1 MTRPAAASDDF
12 PFARRLLAWYDLH
25 GRRDLPWK
33 QGRDPYRIWVSEIML
48 QQTQVATVLGFY
60 ARFMES
66 FPNVGALASADADTV
81 LAHWA
86 GLGYYA
92 RARNLHRAAKIVV
105 DAHGGI
111 LPDTLEG
118 LTALPGIGRSTA
130 AAILALSAGRR
141 HAILDG
147 NVKRVLSRLYRVDGD
162 PAAAATQK
170 RLWALAEE
178 LTPFERVD
186 DYTQAIMDLG
196 ATLCTRRPDCA
207 NCPVRD
213 LCDGFRQGDAAA
225 FPRPRARRERPRRR
239 ADFLLLR
246 DADGNV
252 LLERRP
258 PSGIWGGLWCLP
270 EVDGDAGDWI
280 RARLGAAPGEIR
292 ERPPIEHGFTHFD
305 LEIRP
310 RDAMVAEA
318 AGAVADDAGLRWHTP
333 RDLGRAGLPAPFR
346 KLLDALNH

>member
-1 MTRPAAASDDF
+1 MTRPAAAPDDF
-12 PFARRLLAWYDLH
+12 PFARRLLDWYDVH

-48 QQTQVATVLGFY
+48 QQTQVATVRGYY
-60 ARFMES
+60 ARFMAS
-66 FPNVGALASADADTV
+66 FPDVEALAAADADEV

-92 RARNLHRAAKIVV
+92 RARNLHRAARIVV
-105 DAHGGI
+105 DAHGGVM
-111 LPDTLEG
+111 PDSLDA

-130 AAILALSAGRR
+130 AAILALSSGAR

-147 NVKRVLSRLYRVDGD
+147 NVRRVLSRLHRVDGD
-162 PAAAATQK
+162 PGAAATLK
-170 RLWALAEE
+170 RLWALAEAH
-178 LTPFERVD
+178 TPRERVD

-196 ATLCTRRPDCA
+196 ALVCTRRPDCPR
-207 NCPVRD
+207 CPVSELCEGYRRD
-213 LCDGFRQGDAAA
+213 DAAR
-225 FPRPRARRERPRRR
+225 FPRPRARRERPRRS

-246 DADGNV
+246 DPQGRV

-270 EVDGDAGDWI
+270 EVDVDPGEWI
-280 RARLGAAPGEIR
+280 RHRLGATPGEIR
-292 ERPPIEHGFTHFD
+292 ERPSIDHGFTHFD

-310 RDAMVAEA
+310 RAAMVSVSAD
-318 AGAVADDAGLRWHTP
+318 AVADGADLRWHGP
-333 RDLGRAGLPAPFR
+333 RELGDAGLPAPFR
-346 KLLDALNH
+346 RLLDALNH